1 MFIALICT
9 CSAYAQ
15 RMYDGSGRQVG
26 RVDGER
32 LYY

>member
-9 CSAYAQ
+9 SSAYAQ